1 MPQTAGV
8 LFTGSYHAGVQIHKQ
23 LAGRP
28 ECLLA
33 LEMGGNNPLVV
44 DRIHNQKAAIASI
57 IQLDA
62 QSDLKSH
69 GAVVL
74 NEARI
79 VGDNHAMLSP
89 GLLQSKVVSTSDEEV
104 FGPLAIAHVVN
115 DLDEAIELAN
125 RSKYGL
131 AAGLLSDHRAA
142 FEHFASHVRAG
153 IINWNAPTTGASG
166 KLPFGGIGASGNHRP
181 SGSFAA
187 DYCSYPVASIENQ
200 ELVMSSNLPP
210 GLERI

>member
-1 MPQTAGV
+1 MRADYFVVNHPENRGFLDDLSRSIA
-8 LFTGSYHAGVQIHKQ
+8 QISV
-23 LAGRP
+23 A
-28 ECLLA
+28 
-33 LEMGGNNPLVV
+33 NPL
-44 DRIHNQKAAIASI
+44 IHPQPFMGTLVSNQAAQSI
-57 IQLDA
+57 LDA